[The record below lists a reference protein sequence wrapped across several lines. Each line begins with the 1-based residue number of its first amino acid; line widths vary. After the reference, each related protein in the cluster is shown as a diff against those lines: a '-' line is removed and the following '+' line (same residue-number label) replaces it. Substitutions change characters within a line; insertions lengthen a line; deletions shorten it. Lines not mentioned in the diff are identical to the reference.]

1 MTPEQ
6 LEHVTRIAEKYNYGN
21 NGWNKEHADKVAQL
35 TQRILQQFT
44 KLKLVDEKE
53 ADLLLAKAIALPHDI
68 GRNPGAVEHR
78 KYKDEH
84 NISSFLTLKE
94 ELKGSLLNEDEAI
107 VIQYCAL
114 FHTGDKWK
122 HTVVPRKAELTKRLA
137 GILRIADAL
146 DYELDQRVRDVTLT
160 VQKNEVVCK
169 VIASSATVE
178 EIRRAYKK
186 SNLFVQVFGREI
198 KFK

>member
-68 GRNPGAVEHR
+68 GRNPKAVGYG
-78 KYKDEH
+78 KFEH
-84 NISSFLTLKE
+84 NMCSFLTLKE
-94 ELKGSLLNEDEAI
+94 ELKGGPLNEEEAI
-107 VIQYCAL
+107 IIQYCAL
-114 FHTGDKWK
+114 FHTGDKWN
-122 HTVVPRKAELTKRLA
+122 HTAIPQKTEVTKRLA

-146 DYELDQRVRDVTLT
+146 DYELDQRVRDATLT
-160 VQKNEVVCK
+160 VRKNEVVCK
-169 VIASSATVE
+169 VIASSPTDE

-186 SNLFVQVFGREI
+186 SDLFVQVFSREI